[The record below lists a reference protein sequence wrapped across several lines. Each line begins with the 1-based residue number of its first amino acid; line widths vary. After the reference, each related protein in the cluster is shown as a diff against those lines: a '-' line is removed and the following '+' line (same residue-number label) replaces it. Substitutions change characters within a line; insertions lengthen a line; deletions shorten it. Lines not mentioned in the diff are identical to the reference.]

1 MAYNSMIVRK
11 LLQTSLS
18 ERTSYQD
25 VKRTLVA
32 AYNPADAAD
41 AVGRRHSCVDHEHR

>member
-32 AYNPADAAD
+32 AYNPDAAE